1 MVNQSCILRANQAP
15 HSAGLGVSVRKIA
28 LYICLLY
35 NL

>member
-1 MVNQSCILRANQAP
+1 MVNQSCILKANQAAQRERLAAP
-15 HSAGLGVSVRKIA
+15 ARNIA